1 MTPRFQL
8 DDFPTLEKAPTS
20 AATLRSKLGEML
32 ISSTSAR
39 VQIESVNPQTGQYRI
54 VLHGTLD
61 IETTP
66 FDRT

>member
-1 MTPRFQL
+1 MMPRFHL
-8 DDFPTLEKAPTS
+8 EDFPTLEKAPTS

-39 VQIESVNPQTGQYRI
+39 LQIESVNPQTGEYRI

-61 IETTP
+61 IEKTP